1 MIHNKISL
9 DISSEQLADIRQQML
24 KFAQLQLQDIAL
36 AEDMVQ
42 EAFVNAIKNID
53 NFQRKAALKTWIFA
67 ILKNKII
74 DYLRKKD
81 RIVLESDLADD
92 DEENHFFD
100 NYGHWKEEYYPSSWQ
115 EEAVYSKEF
124 WILFEVCLSNLPAK
138 QARVFMMREYL
149 EATSDEICRVVNI
162 TSDNLYTL
170 IYRAR
175 LQLQQCLSRKLT
187 ERNR

>member
-100 NYGHWKEEYYPSSWQ
+100 NYGIGKKNIILLAGRKKLFIPKNFGYYLKF
-115 EEAVYSKEF
+115 A
-124 WILFEVCLSNLPAK
+124 
-138 QARVFMMREYL
+138 
-149 EATSDEICRVVNI
+149 
-162 TSDNLYTL
+162 
-170 IYRAR
+170 
-175 LQLQQCLSRKLT
+175 
-187 ERNR
+187 

>member
-92 DEENHFFD
+92 DEENHFLIIMGIGKKNIILLAGRKKLFIPK
-100 NYGHWKEEYYPSSWQ
+100 NFGYYLKF
-115 EEAVYSKEF
+115 A
-124 WILFEVCLSNLPAK
+124 
-138 QARVFMMREYL
+138 
-149 EATSDEICRVVNI
+149 
-162 TSDNLYTL
+162 
-170 IYRAR
+170 
-175 LQLQQCLSRKLT
+175 
-187 ERNR
+187 

>member
-74 DYLRKKD
+74 DYLRKK
-81 RIVLESDLADD
+81 IV
-92 DEENHFFD
+92 
-100 NYGHWKEEYYPSSWQ
+100 
-115 EEAVYSKEF
+115 
-124 WILFEVCLSNLPAK
+124 
-138 QARVFMMREYL
+138 
-149 EATSDEICRVVNI
+149 
-162 TSDNLYTL
+162 
-170 IYRAR
+170 
-175 LQLQQCLSRKLT
+175 
-187 ERNR
+187 

>member
-1 MIHNKISL
+1 MIHNNISL
-9 DISSEQLADIRQQML
+9 DISSEQLADIRRQML
-24 KFAQLQLQDIAL
+24 KFARLQLQDLSL
-36 AEDMVQ
+36 AEDIVQ

-81 RIVLESDLADD
+81 RIVLESDLID
-92 DEENHFFD
+92 DEEDNHFFD
-100 NYGHWKEEYYPSSWQ
+100 NTGHWKEEYCPSSWQ
-115 EEAVYSKEF
+115 EDAVYSKEF
-124 WILFEVCLSNLPAK
+124 WALFEVCLSNLPAK

-162 TSDNLYTL
+162 THDNLYTL

-175 LQLQQCLSRKLT
+175 LQLQQCLSKKLVGK
-187 ERNR
+187 NR

>member
-1 MIHNKISL
+1 
-9 DISSEQLADIRQQML
+9 
-24 KFAQLQLQDIAL
+24 
-36 AEDMVQ
+36 
-42 EAFVNAIKNID
+42 
-53 NFQRKAALKTWIFA
+53 
-67 ILKNKII
+67 
-74 DYLRKKD
+74 RKKD